1 MLIFICGNLFLRFAE
16 KIANISKIKTHK
28 NFLPH
33 ANFILIGFVK
43 SCAPK
48 SG

>member
-1 MLIFICGNLFLRFAE
+1 MLIFICENLFLQIAE
-16 KIANISKIKTHK
+16 KITNISKIKTHK

-43 SCAPK
+43 SCASK

>member
-1 MLIFICGNLFLRFAE
+1 MLIFICGNLFLRIAE

-33 ANFILIGFVK
+33 ANFILIGFIN
-43 SCAPK
+43 SYAPK